1 MKRGFAL
8 VCALALAGCGGGHG
22 HKPSAATEAGAT
34 ALGAW
39 EVAAVRFQSEMHQ
52 CGGHISPIRGSW
64 AACINGEHRRYA
76 RATASTLLALRAVSG
91 SRPACRQSRSVA
103 IGIVTR
109 LSVAWNRAWVAW
121 GRAIRAADLN
131 RAYGGPAPI
140 ALSDRADQETTANT
154 RLVPGLTSA
163 MRRSCD

>member
-1 MKRGFAL
+1 MRRGVAL
-8 VCALALAGCGGGHG
+8 VCALALAGCSGGQG
-22 HKPSAATEAGAT
+22 HKPSAATEAGAGALT
-34 ALGAW
+34 AW
-39 EVAAVRFQSEMHQ
+39 QVAAQRFQSEMRQ

-91 SRPACRQSRSVA
+91 AGPACKQSRAVA
-103 IGIVTR
+103 IGIVTH
-109 LSVAWNRAWVAW
+109 LGEAWDRAWLAW
-121 GRAIRAADLN
+121 GRAIRAVDEN

-140 ALSDRADQETTANT
+140 ALNDRADHQTTVNT